1 MHAGNFAKAEKPIH
15 HHTNS
20 IIMKLITRLI
30 IVSLLACPGI
40 IWAATSPKIKKSSR
54 LYVSHFENVLGTS
67 LEIKIHAGS
76 EKQATAAEAA
86 AMKEIERMG
95 KILSAYDANSEFSKW
110 MRTSQEA
117 THVSPELFEVLN
129 LFDQWRTK
137 SGGALDASAQVI
149 NKLWKEAAAKQIIP
163 TQEEID
169 RAVLEVKQ
177 SHWKLD
183 AATQTAT
190 HLSNAPL
197 MLNSFAKSYII
208 KHAANA
214 AMAINNVNS
223 VVVNIGGDIVVA
235 GDQSEPVQVSDP
247 KADAEN
253 DAPLDKLLINNKAIA
268 TSGNYRR
275 GEQINGKWY
284 SHIIDPRTGQPAGGV
299 ISATVVS
306 PNATDAGALATAMNV
321 LTPEES
327 AKLAATVPGT
337 EYMLITKDGER
348 FESKGWKAME
358 TPMPGKEKPSVTSAD
373 QWNTDYELVVNLELA
388 QLQGFARRPYVAIWV
403 EDKDKNPIR
412 NISLWYQ
419 KERYL
424 HELRLWYRTNYTKM
438 MADGNNIGSM
448 SSATRSAGKYSV
460 KWDGKDD
467 KGNYAKPGPY
477 TVYIEV
483 AREHGTYQLIT
494 QEMNFTGTP
503 KQITLPGNVEVA
515 SASLDYRKKITN

>member
-1 MHAGNFAKAEKPIH
+1 
-15 HHTNS
+15 
-20 IIMKLITRLI
+20 MKLVTRLI
-30 IVSLLACPGI
+30 LVSFLLCPGI
-40 IWAATSPKIKKSSR
+40 IWAHTSPKIKKNSR

-67 LEIKIHAGS
+67 LELKIHAGS

-110 MRTSQEA
+110 MRTSQVA
-117 THVSPELFEVLN
+117 KPVSPELFEVLN

-137 SGGALDASAQVI
+137 TGGALDASAQVI
-149 NKLWKEAAAKQIIP
+149 NKLWKEAATKQTIP
-163 TQEEID
+163 TQEEINN
-169 RAVLEVKQ
+169 AVSAVKQ

-208 KHAANA
+208 KRAADA
-214 AMAINNVNS
+214 AMAVNNVNS

-235 GDQSEPVQVSDP
+235 GDQAEPVQVSDP

-253 DAPLDKLLINNKAIA
+253 DAPLDKLMINSKAIA

-348 FESKGWKAME
+348 IESNGWKTLE
-358 TPMPGKEKPSVTSAD
+358 TPITKKEKHSVITAD
-373 QWNTDYELVVNLELA
+373 QWNPDYELVVNLELA

-403 EDKDKNPIR
+403 EDKDKNPVR

-419 KERYL
+419 KDRWL
-424 HELRLWYRTNYTKM
+424 HELRLWYSANYTKLT
-438 MADGNNIGSM
+438 AEGNNMNSI

-467 KGNYAKPGPY
+467 KGNYVKPGNY

-494 QEMNFTGTP
+494 QEMNFTGTT

-515 SASLDYRKKITN
+515 AASLDYRKKISN